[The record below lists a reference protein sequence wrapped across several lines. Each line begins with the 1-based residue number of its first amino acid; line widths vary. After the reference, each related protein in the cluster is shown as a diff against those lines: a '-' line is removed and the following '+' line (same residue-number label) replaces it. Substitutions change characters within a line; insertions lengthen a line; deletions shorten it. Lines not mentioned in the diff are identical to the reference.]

1 MVKSHIPFHSS
12 PFNLHS
18 SIHWF
23 TVDRHGLTPS
33 RLQESGLS
41 SVLVTA
47 GQFEELEVSAGV
59 RRQFSEVD
67 QPVAKAEEQV
77 VGGLVFES
85 CEKVVSQYEI
95 IFRVGSL
102 PRPWKFPAA
111 SAHSDSEGEFDSV
124 SEVDFSPAR
133 EVKAKK
139 LGIPGEAHGDGTERI
154 RFQVAPGI
162 GKLKIS
168 EKGIPCS
175 SDPKAG

>member
-18 SIHWF
+18 CIHWLI
-23 TVDRHGLTPS
+23 VDRHGLTPS

-95 IFRVGSL
+95 IFRIGSASQGHGNFL
-102 PRPWKFPAA
+102 PA

-139 LGIPGEAHGDGTERI
+139 LGIPGEAHGDGTE
-154 RFQVAPGI
+154 GI
-162 GKLKIS
+162 
-168 EKGIPCS
+168 
-175 SDPKAG
+175 